1 MQLRFLSF
9 GFFFCLNSLS
19 AQTESLKF
27 NSKTVWPIL
36 GLSGASV
43 AGLILFEKDLAPKH
57 CRWCS
62 TNSLD
67 TRIRNELKWSD
78 DGLANKLSHIS
89 GFVIEPLFAVGSH
102 FWLDY
107 QSGTLS
113 KRYHDYAVIGESA
126 IFATLL
132 GQIVKLSVGR
142 ERPNSHFSNP
152 RVQSSSHNT
161 SFYSG
166 HSSFAFSLAVS
177 SGMVA
182 SLESKKFAPLIWTGG
197 LAVATATAYL
207 RVAADR
213 HYFTDVLAGAIAG
226 SVVGFSVPYFFH
238 PLEKSGS
245 KTSMLR
251 FFVVPS
257 PEGLMAST
265 EWTW

>member
-142 ERPNSHFSNP
+142 ERPNPAFFLVDASGYSYP
-152 RVQSSSHNT
+152 
-161 SFYSG
+161 SG
-166 HSSFAFSLAVS
+166 HSFGASAVYFSIALLCSSITQKFKLQILFFSLATV
-177 SGMVA
+177 
-182 SLESKKFAPLIWTGG
+182 FAALVGFSR
-197 LAVATATAYL
+197 VYL
-207 RVAADR
+207 GV
-213 HYFTDVLAGAIAG
+213 HYPSDVLAGISLGIAWSLLSFAIIKIGQKIANKH
-226 SVVGFSVPYFFH
+226 YQ
-238 PLEKSGS
+238 
-245 KTSMLR
+245 
-251 FFVVPS
+251 
-257 PEGLMAST
+257 
-265 EWTW
+265 